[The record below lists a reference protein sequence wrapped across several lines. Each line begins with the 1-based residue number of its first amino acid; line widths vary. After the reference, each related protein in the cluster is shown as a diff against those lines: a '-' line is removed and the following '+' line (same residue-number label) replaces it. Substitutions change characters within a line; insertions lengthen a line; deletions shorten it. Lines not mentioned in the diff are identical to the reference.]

1 MDLKNVGNKFNKFS
15 KKSTKI
21 ASKLGEK
28 SSEVANTLGK
38 KSEEMVTITKLKMK
52 INKLEGNIERK
63 KMELGDLVYSLYIKN
78 IDDKNDIIVICE
90 EIKEIEEEIQQ
101 SKEKINAIT
110 PKPKTCPNCGA
121 EVSNNV
127 NFCSQCGT
135 KITSAV
141 SSSSTEKPNSCCPTQ
156 ENSEE

>member
-1 MDLKNVGNKFNKFS
+1 MDLKNIGDKFNKFS

-63 KMELGDLVYSLYIKN
+63 KRELGDLVYSLYIRN
-78 IDDKNDIIVICE
+78 INDKNDIIVICE

-101 SKEKINAIT
+101 SKEKIDAIT

-121 EVSNNV
+121 EVLDDV
-127 NFCSQCGT
+127 NFCSRCGT
-135 KITSAV
+135 KVTSDV
-141 SSSSTEKPNSCCPTQ
+141 PSSNTEEPNSCCPMQ
-156 ENSEE
+156 ESSEE